1 MGEESAFT
9 LDACDETN
17 DPDDPEARCDASG
30 ACGTLLFT
38 WNCMRTEMALLSP
51 LPPPPDGLPGPP
63 PTPPPPALPAADA
76 LLPRAPPP
84 PMASPLLPPPA
95 SPPLACGMPPPDVG
109 TCSWAVPA
117 SVLSPATY
125 EFALNVSHART
136 GKWGS
141 YLVRVAV
148 APKDVGPLPVVDI
161 APLGFPKHSPNAKL
175 RLQAGAAY
183 PDGSG
188 GAFEYLWSSSPY
200 LELANADISSTGSRG
215 NNLVLLPGA
224 LAAGGLY
231 RFTLAVTDAVSGA
244 NAFAAL
250 DVFVNSPPQG
260 GGLYVAPTCGDGPC
274 PEDGGAIALEPIAL
288 GAYEWTDEIDDMPL
302 MYSFAYAEGS
312 ANAGDVEYDENGA
325 PITSAA
331 VTQIRGLSLWPNATC
346 VLPRGNWSVILSV
359 HDTWGGATTVPRALP
374 VAPKQVNKQVVEDQL
389 ATVLAEVQ
397 SGDAASA
404 AQQAGAL
411 AAALN
416 EACRMGGSNSPRS
429 VPLAASQP
437 PFMPLR
443 PHPFLGCAG

>member
-1 MGEESAFT
+1 
-9 LDACDETN
+9 
-17 DPDDPEARCDASG
+17 
-30 ACGTLLFT
+30 
-38 WNCMRTEMALLSP
+38 
-51 LPPPPDGLPGPP
+51 
-63 PTPPPPALPAADA
+63 
-76 LLPRAPPP
+76 
-84 PMASPLLPPPA
+84 
-95 SPPLACGMPPPDVG
+95 MPPPDFG

-125 EFALNVSHART
+125 EFVLNVSHART

-141 YLVRVAV
+141 YLVRVVV

-260 GGLYVAPTCGDGPC
+260 GGLYVAPTCGDVTTIDGP
-274 PEDGGAIALEPIAL
+274 
-288 GAYEWTDEIDDMPL
+288 PL
-302 MYSFAYAEGS
+302 TLVAVAG
-312 ANAGDVEYDENGA
+312 ANAGDEIFNTFGDHGNALLLHKYGFCEWDNAHGGVTPEQGPAIAAGPGA
-325 PITSAA
+325 
-331 VTQIRGLSLWPNATC
+331 
-346 VLPRGNWSVILSV
+346 
-359 HDTWGGATTVPRALP
+359 
-374 VAPKQVNKQVVEDQL
+374 
-389 ATVLAEVQ
+389 
-397 SGDAASA
+397 
-404 AQQAGAL
+404 
-411 AAALN
+411 
-416 EACRMGGSNSPRS
+416 M
-429 VPLAASQP
+429 
-437 PFMPLR
+437 
-443 PHPFLGCAG
+443 